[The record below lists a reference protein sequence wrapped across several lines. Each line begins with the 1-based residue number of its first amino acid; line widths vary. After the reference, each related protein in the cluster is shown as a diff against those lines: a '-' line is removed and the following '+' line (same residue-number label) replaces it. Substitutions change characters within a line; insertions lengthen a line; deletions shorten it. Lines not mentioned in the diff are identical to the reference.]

1 MLLHTE
7 REACL
12 MRYHKYQP
20 ITDHRAKALAVRL
33 RLIAAQRN
41 ANFESTSYDQRVVI

>member
-7 REACL
+7 REAFL

-20 ITDHRAKALAVRL
+20 ITDHRAKALAVRSL
-33 RLIAAQRN
+33 LIAAQTERE
-41 ANFESTSYDQRVVI
+41 F